1 MQIPGIIHRSDL
13 RAVGIDEAARRRFLR
28 HGLMQRVDCW
38 YVRSTAP
45 ADHVAL
51 LGQGVRP
58 TCVSAARHH
67 GLWIPLHAGEH
78 VYRPRALPESGRST
92 SLILHGTEMRS
103 WPDSDPVADLELAL
117 EHAGRC
123 LPVRDAA
130 ILFES
135 ALNKELLTWHVA
147 QRIVSGLPSSRRRQ
161 LARISP
167 LAESGT
173 ETAVR
178 WWLESLH
185 VPVTPQVVVPGVG
198 RVDLKLGQ
206 NWIIECDSV
215 QFHDNPRQYH
225 LDRARDLQLQARR
238 YTVTRLTWEQVFLDW
253 ERTSELLLTI
263 LRRREHRRPL
273 AS

>member
-1 MQIPGIIHRSDL
+1 
-13 RAVGIDEAARRRFLR
+13 
-28 HGLMQRVDCW
+28 
-38 YVRSTAP
+38 
-45 ADHVAL
+45 
-51 LGQGVRP
+51 
-58 TCVSAARHH
+58 
-67 GLWIPLHAGEH
+67 
-78 VYRPRALPESGRST
+78 
-92 SLILHGTEMRS
+92 MRS
-103 WPDSDPVADLELAL
+103 WPDSDPVAELELAL

-135 ALNKELLTWHVA
+135 ALNKGLLTWHVA

-161 LARISP
+161 LARVSP

>member
-1 MQIPGIIHRSDL
+1 
-13 RAVGIDEAARRRFLR
+13 
-28 HGLMQRVDCW
+28 
-38 YVRSTAP
+38 
-45 ADHVAL
+45 
-51 LGQGVRP
+51 
-58 TCVSAARHH
+58 
-67 GLWIPLHAGEH
+67 
-78 VYRPRALPESGRST
+78 
-92 SLILHGTEMRS
+92 MRS
-103 WPDSDPVADLELAL
+103 WPDRDPVADLELAL

-135 ALNKELLTWHVA
+135 ALNKELLTWDVA
-147 QRIVSGLPSSRRRQ
+147 QRIVSGLASSRRRQ

-185 VPVTPQVVVPGVG
+185 VPVAPQVVVPGVG

-253 ERTSELLLTI
+253 ERTSQLLLTI

-273 AS
+273 AF